1 MVAML
6 KPYRGLYIDEITK
19 NGKSIVKIRVS
30 DTAFID
36 VAEAKDPEAAEYI
49 AREILAIYRA
59 KKNIQSSAMV
69 TKLEIL
75 PESME
80 ELIMPISKGRPR
92 RKPSSPR
99 KKKAEAADSNGLT
112 PEVIDEE
119 IVDLRKTGT

>member
-1 MVAML
+1 ML
-6 KPYRGLYIDEITK
+6 KPYRGLYIDEIIK

-92 RKPSSPR
+92 RHPSSRPSR
-99 KKKAEAADSNGLT
+99 KKKADATESTGLEVAVEA
-112 PEVIDEE
+112 DEA
-119 IVDLRKTGT
+119 IDLRKTGT